1 MIGNRVRYNETICA
15 RIERDAS
22 MNKQQLAAKIWESAN
37 RMRGKVDASEYKDFI
52 LGFIFYKYLSEK
64 EEQFFLAEGMTAAD
78 MEQLTEEDGETVGYA
93 QRRLGYFIDYKNLFS
108 TWVAAGNDFA
118 ISQVYEA
125 LSAFSRL
132 VSPTYQKVFKD
143 VFVTLQTGLSKLG
156 DATSQT
162 RSVRDL
168 IHLVQTIPMHTRQ
181 DYDVLGYIYED
192 LISKFASSA
201 GKKAGEFYT
210 PHEVSELMSEIVADH
225 LRNQDEIRIYD
236 PTSGSGSL
244 LITIGEAVKRRMGNE
259 DGIIY
264 YAQELNQSTFNLT
277 RMNLV
282 MRGIKPS
289 NLFVRNGDT
298 LEEYWPYFEDSD
310 PSGTYDPL
318 YVDAVVSN
326 PPYSQRWEPEGKD
339 ADIRFAYGIAPRSK
353 ADYAF
358 LLHDLYHL
366 KPSGIMCIVLP
377 HGVLFRGGEEGN
389 IRRNLIE
396 NDKIAAIIGLP
407 ANIFFGT
414 GIPTIIMVLRQ
425 KRTESDVLIVDA
437 SKGFEKAGKS
447 NRLRASDIRRIVDVV
462 DARQTVEGFSRLVG
476 KEEIRA
482 NDYNLNIPRYVD
494 SSEPT
499 ETWDLY
505 STMFGGIP
513 RAEIDALDTWWQA
526 LPGLRDALFAS
537 GNDHAAS
544 LRVDNLSEAVACN
557 EAVRSYIKRYQ
568 DAFSGLRRKLVSDL
582 IGRWDAVDSLGE
594 EESVASDIFQR
605 VSDFSLVDKY
615 EAYQVL
621 DNAWEGI
628 SADLEMLQTEGF
640 DAARRVDPLMVL
652 KKKGGKDVEVQDG
665 WKGHVLPFGLVQE
678 ALLSDEL
685 SALRTVQDE
694 LIRVSGECDSLKEEL
709 PPEDDGDG
717 EEASC
722 DLTDEEIEERQQLLA
737 EATKRQKSL
746 KKAVKERTEALEDAT
761 RTLVESLTDEQVYE
775 LLERKWV
782 DPLMDELMG
791 LPQQSIDRLLKKI
804 EALQEKYQDT
814 YADIAGQISDAERE
828 LNEMLGQL
836 VGDEFDMLGI
846 AELRKL
852 LGGE

>member
-1 MIGNRVRYNETICA
+1 
-15 RIERDAS
+15 

-298 LEEYWPYFEDSD
+298 LEEDWPYFDDSD

-640 DAARRVDPLMVL
+640 DATRRVDPLMVL

-722 DLTDEEIEERQQLLA
+722 DLTDEEIEEKQQLLA

-782 DPLMDELMG
+782 DPLMGGLMT
-791 LPQQSIDRLLKKI
+791 LPQQSIDRLVKKI

>member
-1 MIGNRVRYNETICA
+1 
-15 RIERDAS
+15 

-298 LEEYWPYFEDSD
+298 LEEDWPYFDDSD

-526 LPGLRDALFAS
+526 LPGLRDALFAP
-537 GNDHAAS
+537 GNGHAAS

-568 DAFSGLRRKLVSDL
+568 DAFSGLRRKLVGDL

-791 LPQQSIDRLLKKI
+791 LPQQSIDRLVKKI

-828 LNEMLGQL
+828 LNAMLGQL

>member
-1 MIGNRVRYNETICA
+1 
-15 RIERDAS
+15 

-298 LEEYWPYFEDSD
+298 LEEDWPYFDDSD

-640 DAARRVDPLMVL
+640 DATRRVDPLMVL

-791 LPQQSIDRLLKKI
+791 LPQQSIDRLVKKI

>member
-1 MIGNRVRYNETICA
+1 
-15 RIERDAS
+15 

-298 LEEYWPYFEDSD
+298 LEEDWPYFDDSD

-513 RAEIDALDTWWQA
+513 RAEIDALDRWWQA

-782 DPLMDELMG
+782 DPLMGGLMT
-791 LPQQSIDRLLKKI
+791 LPQQSIDRLVKKI

-828 LNEMLGQL
+828 LNAMLGQL

>member
-1 MIGNRVRYNETICA
+1 
-15 RIERDAS
+15 

-78 MEQLTEEDGETVGYA
+78 MEQLTEEDEETVGYA

-298 LEEYWPYFEDSD
+298 LEEDWPYFDDSD

-582 IGRWDAVDSLGE
+582 IGRWDAVNSLGE

-640 DAARRVDPLMVL
+640 DATRRVDPLMVL

-782 DPLMDELMG
+782 DPLMGGLMT
-791 LPQQSIDRLLKKI
+791 LPQQSIDRLVKKI

>member
-1 MIGNRVRYNETICA
+1 
-15 RIERDAS
+15 

-298 LEEYWPYFEDSD
+298 LEEDWPYFDDSD

-526 LPGLRDALFAS
+526 LPGLHDALFAS

-640 DAARRVDPLMVL
+640 DATRRVDPLMVL

-782 DPLMDELMG
+782 DPLMGGLMT
-791 LPQQSIDRLLKKI
+791 LPQQSIDRLVKKI

>member
-1 MIGNRVRYNETICA
+1 
-15 RIERDAS
+15 

-298 LEEYWPYFEDSD
+298 LEEDWPYFDDSD

-513 RAEIDALDTWWQA
+513 RAEIDALDRWWQA

-640 DAARRVDPLMVL
+640 DATRRVDPLMVL

-685 SALRTVQDE
+685 SALRTVEGE
-694 LIRVSGECDSLKEEL
+694 LTCVSGECDTLKEEL
-709 PPEDDGDG
+709 PQEGDG
-717 EEASC
+717 EGEEVSY
-722 DLTDEEIEERQQLLA
+722 DLTDEEIEEKQQLLA

-746 KKAVKERTEALEDAT
+746 KKAVKEQTEALEDAT

-791 LPQQSIDRLLKKI
+791 LPQQSIDRLVKKI

-828 LNEMLGQL
+828 LNAMLGQL

>member
-1 MIGNRVRYNETICA
+1 
-15 RIERDAS
+15 

-78 MEQLTEEDGETVGYA
+78 MEQLTEEDEETVGYA

-298 LEEYWPYFEDSD
+298 LEEDWPYFDDSD

-526 LPGLRDALFAS
+526 LPGLHDALFAS

-582 IGRWDAVDSLGE
+582 IGRWDAVNSLGE

-640 DAARRVDPLMVL
+640 DATRRVDPLMVL

-665 WKGHVLPFGLVQE
+665 WKGHALPFGLVQE

-791 LPQQSIDRLLKKI
+791 LPQQSIDRLVKKI

-852 LGGE
+852 LDGE

>member
-1 MIGNRVRYNETICA
+1 
-15 RIERDAS
+15 

-298 LEEYWPYFEDSD
+298 LEEDWPYFDDSD

-621 DNAWEGI
+621 DNAWGGASPPI
-628 SADLEMLQTEGF
+628 WKCCRPRGSMRP
-640 DAARRVDPLMVL
+640 AA
-652 KKKGGKDVEVQDG
+652 
-665 WKGHVLPFGLVQE
+665 
-678 ALLSDEL
+678 
-685 SALRTVQDE
+685 
-694 LIRVSGECDSLKEEL
+694 LIRLWC
-709 PPEDDGDG
+709 
-717 EEASC
+717 
-722 DLTDEEIEERQQLLA
+722 
-737 EATKRQKSL
+737 
-746 KKAVKERTEALEDAT
+746 
-761 RTLVESLTDEQVYE
+761 
-775 LLERKWV
+775 
-782 DPLMDELMG
+782 
-791 LPQQSIDRLLKKI
+791 
-804 EALQEKYQDT
+804 
-814 YADIAGQISDAERE
+814 
-828 LNEMLGQL
+828 
-836 VGDEFDMLGI
+836 
-846 AELRKL
+846 
-852 LGGE
+852 

>member
-1 MIGNRVRYNETICA
+1 
-15 RIERDAS
+15 

-298 LEEYWPYFEDSD
+298 LEEDWPYFDDSD

-494 SSEPT
+494 SSELT

-640 DAARRVDPLMVL
+640 DATRRVDPLMVL

-782 DPLMDELMG
+782 DPLMGGLMT
-791 LPQQSIDRLLKKI
+791 LPQQSIDRLVKKI

>member
-1 MIGNRVRYNETICA
+1 
-15 RIERDAS
+15 

-298 LEEYWPYFEDSD
+298 LEEDWPYFDDSD

-640 DAARRVDPLMVL
+640 DATRRVDPLMVL

-782 DPLMDELMG
+782 DPLMGGLMT
-791 LPQQSIDRLLKKI
+791 LLQQSIDRLVKKI

-814 YADIAGQISDAERE
+814 YAHLAGQISDAERE

>member
-1 MIGNRVRYNETICA
+1 
-15 RIERDAS
+15 

-298 LEEYWPYFEDSD
+298 LEEDWPYFDDSD

-782 DPLMDELMG
+782 DPLMGGLMT

>member
-1 MIGNRVRYNETICA
+1 
-15 RIERDAS
+15 

-298 LEEYWPYFEDSD
+298 LEEDWPYFDDSD

-447 NRLRASDIRRIVDVV
+447 TRLRASDIRRIVDVV

-476 KEEIRA
+476 KEEIRV

-526 LPGLRDALFAS
+526 LPGLHDALFAS

-582 IGRWDAVDSLGE
+582 IGRWDAVNSLGE

-685 SALRTVQDE
+685 SALRTVESE
-694 LIRVSGECDSLKEEL
+694 LTCVSGECDTLKEEL
-709 PPEDDGDG
+709 PPEGDG
-717 EEASC
+717 EGEEVSY
-722 DLTDEEIEERQQLLA
+722 DLTDEEIEEKQQLLA
-737 EATKRQKSL
+737 EVTKRQKSL
-746 KKAVKERTEALEDAT
+746 KKAVKERTEALEDAA

-791 LPQQSIDRLLKKI
+791 LPQQSIDRLVKKI

>member
-1 MIGNRVRYNETICA
+1 
-15 RIERDAS
+15 

-298 LEEYWPYFEDSD
+298 LEEDWPYFDDSD

-513 RAEIDALDTWWQA
+513 RAEIDAIDTWWQA
-526 LPGLRDALFAS
+526 LPGLRDALFAP
-537 GNDHAAS
+537 GNGHAAS

-557 EAVRSYIKRYQ
+557 EAVRSYINRYQ
-568 DAFSGLRRKLVSDL
+568 DAFSGLRRKLVGDL

-640 DAARRVDPLMVL
+640 DAARRVDPRMVL

-782 DPLMDELMG
+782 DPLIDELMG
-791 LPQQSIDRLLKKI
+791 LPQQSIDRLVKKI

-828 LNEMLGQL
+828 LNAMLGQL

>member
-1 MIGNRVRYNETICA
+1 
-15 RIERDAS
+15 

-298 LEEYWPYFEDSD
+298 LEEDWPYFDDSD

-526 LPGLRDALFAS
+526 LPGLRDALFAP
-537 GNDHAAS
+537 GNGHAAS

-568 DAFSGLRRKLVSDL
+568 DAFSGLRRKLVGDL

-640 DAARRVDPLMVL
+640 DATRRVDPLMVL

-685 SALRTVQDE
+685 SALRTVEGE
-694 LIRVSGECDSLKEEL
+694 LTCVSGECDTLKEEL
-709 PPEDDGDG
+709 PQEGDG
-717 EEASC
+717 EGEEVSY
-722 DLTDEEIEERQQLLA
+722 DLTDEEIEEKQQLLA

-791 LPQQSIDRLLKKI
+791 LPQQSIDRLVKKI

>member
-1 MIGNRVRYNETICA
+1 
-15 RIERDAS
+15 

-143 VFVTLQTGLSKLG
+143 VFVTLQMGLSKLG

-298 LEEYWPYFEDSD
+298 LEEDWPYFDDSD

-791 LPQQSIDRLLKKI
+791 LPQQSIDRLVKKI

-814 YADIAGQISDAERE
+814 YADVAGQISDAERE

-836 VGDEFDMLGI
+836 IGDEFDMLGI

>member
-1 MIGNRVRYNETICA
+1 
-15 RIERDAS
+15 

-298 LEEYWPYFEDSD
+298 LEEDWPYFDDSD

-377 HGVLFRGGEEGN
+377 HGVLFRGGEEGS

-526 LPGLRDALFAS
+526 LPGLHDALFAS

-640 DAARRVDPLMVL
+640 DATRRVDPLMVL

-782 DPLMDELMG
+782 DPLMGGLMT
-791 LPQQSIDRLLKKI
+791 LPQQSIDRLVKKI

-814 YADIAGQISDAERE
+814 YADVAGQISDAERE

-836 VGDEFDMLGI
+836 IGDEFDMLGI

>member
-1 MIGNRVRYNETICA
+1 
-15 RIERDAS
+15 

-298 LEEYWPYFEDSD
+298 LEEDWPYFDDSD

-544 LRVDNLSEAVACN
+544 LRVDDLSEAVACN

>member
-1 MIGNRVRYNETICA
+1 
-15 RIERDAS
+15 

-298 LEEYWPYFEDSD
+298 LEEDWPYFDDSD

-494 SSEPT
+494 SSELT

-526 LPGLRDALFAS
+526 LPGLHDALFAS

-782 DPLMDELMG
+782 DPLMGGLMT
-791 LPQQSIDRLLKKI
+791 LPQQSIDRLVKKI

>member
-1 MIGNRVRYNETICA
+1 
-15 RIERDAS
+15 

-298 LEEYWPYFEDSD
+298 LEEDWPYFDDSD

-782 DPLMDELMG
+782 DPLMGGLMT
-791 LPQQSIDRLLKKI
+791 LPQQSIDRLVKKI

>member
-1 MIGNRVRYNETICA
+1 
-15 RIERDAS
+15 

-168 IHLVQTIPMHTRQ
+168 IHLVQTLPTHTRQ
-181 DYDVLGYIYED
+181 DDEGLGYIYED

-298 LEEYWPYFEDSD
+298 LEEDWPYFDDSD

-526 LPGLRDALFAS
+526 LPGLHDALFAS

-582 IGRWDAVDSLGE
+582 IGRWDAVNSLGE

-685 SALRTVQDE
+685 SALRTVESE
-694 LIRVSGECDSLKEEL
+694 LTCVSGECDTLKEEL
-709 PPEDDGDG
+709 PPEGDG
-717 EEASC
+717 EGEEVSY
-722 DLTDEEIEERQQLLA
+722 DLTDEEIEEKQQLLA
-737 EATKRQKSL
+737 EVTKRQKSL
-746 KKAVKERTEALEDAT
+746 KKAVKERTEALEDAA

-791 LPQQSIDRLLKKI
+791 LPQQSIDRLVKKI

>member
-1 MIGNRVRYNETICA
+1 
-15 RIERDAS
+15 

-298 LEEYWPYFEDSD
+298 LEEDWPYFDDSD

-526 LPGLRDALFAS
+526 LPGLRDALFAP
-537 GNDHAAS
+537 GNGHAAS

-568 DAFSGLRRKLVSDL
+568 DAFSGLRRKLVGDL

-628 SADLEMLQTEGF
+628 SADLEILQTEGF
-640 DAARRVDPLMVL
+640 DATRRVDPLMVL

-685 SALRTVQDE
+685 SALRTVEGE
-694 LIRVSGECDSLKEEL
+694 LTCVSGECDTLKEEL
-709 PPEDDGDG
+709 PQEGDG
-717 EEASC
+717 EGEEVSY
-722 DLTDEEIEERQQLLA
+722 DLTDEEIEEKQQLLA

-791 LPQQSIDRLLKKI
+791 LPQQSIDRLVKKI

>member
-1 MIGNRVRYNETICA
+1 
-15 RIERDAS
+15 

-298 LEEYWPYFEDSD
+298 LEEDWPYF
-310 PSGTYDPL
+310 
-318 YVDAVVSN
+318 
-326 PPYSQRWEPEGKD
+326 
-339 ADIRFAYGIAPRSK
+339 
-353 ADYAF
+353 
-358 LLHDLYHL
+358 HDLYHL

-476 KEEIRA
+476 KEEIRV

-526 LPGLRDALFAS
+526 LPGLHDALFAS

-582 IGRWDAVDSLGE
+582 IGRWDAVNSLGE

-685 SALRTVQDE
+685 SALRTVESE
-694 LIRVSGECDSLKEEL
+694 LTCVSGECDTLKEEL
-709 PPEDDGDG
+709 PPEGDG
-717 EEASC
+717 EGEEVSY
-722 DLTDEEIEERQQLLA
+722 DLTDEEIEEKQQLLA
-737 EATKRQKSL
+737 EVTKRQKSL

-791 LPQQSIDRLLKKI
+791 LPQQSIDRLVKKI

>member
-1 MIGNRVRYNETICA
+1 
-15 RIERDAS
+15 

-78 MEQLTEEDGETVGYA
+78 MEQLTEEDEETVGYA

-298 LEEYWPYFEDSD
+298 LEEDWPYFDDSD

-377 HGVLFRGGEEGN
+377 HGVLFRGGEEGS

-526 LPGLRDALFAS
+526 LPGLHDALFAS

-640 DAARRVDPLMVL
+640 DATRRVDPLMVL

-782 DPLMDELMG
+782 DPLMGGLMT
-791 LPQQSIDRLLKKI
+791 LPQQSIDRLVKKI

-814 YADIAGQISDAERE
+814 YADVAGQISDAERE

-836 VGDEFDMLGI
+836 IGDEFDMLGI

>member
-1 MIGNRVRYNETICA
+1 
-15 RIERDAS
+15 

-298 LEEYWPYFEDSD
+298 LEEDWPYFDDSD

-526 LPGLRDALFAS
+526 LPGLRDALFAP
-537 GNDHAAS
+537 GNGHAAS

-557 EAVRSYIKRYQ
+557 EAVRSYINRYQ
-568 DAFSGLRRKLVSDL
+568 DAFSGLRRKLVGDL
-582 IGRWDAVDSLGE
+582 ISRWDAVDSLGE

-640 DAARRVDPLMVL
+640 DATRRVDPRMVL

-782 DPLMDELMG
+782 DPLMGGLMT
-791 LPQQSIDRLLKKI
+791 LLQQSIDRLVKKI

>member
-1 MIGNRVRYNETICA
+1 
-15 RIERDAS
+15 

-78 MEQLTEEDGETVGYA
+78 MEQLTEEDEETVGYA

-298 LEEYWPYFEDSD
+298 LEEDWPYFDDSD

-544 LRVDNLSEAVACN
+544 LRVDNLSEVVACS

-685 SALRTVQDE
+685 SALRTVEGE
-694 LIRVSGECDSLKEEL
+694 LTCVSGECDTLKEEL
-709 PPEDDGDG
+709 PQEGDG
-717 EEASC
+717 EGEEVSY
-722 DLTDEEIEERQQLLA
+722 DLTDEEIEEKQQLLA

-791 LPQQSIDRLLKKI
+791 LPQQSIDRLVKKI

-828 LNEMLGQL
+828 LNAMLGQL

>member
-1 MIGNRVRYNETICA
+1 
-15 RIERDAS
+15 

-298 LEEYWPYFEDSD
+298 LEEDWPYFDDSD

-526 LPGLRDALFAS
+526 LPGLHDALFAS

-782 DPLMDELMG
+782 DPLMGGLMT
-791 LPQQSIDRLLKKI
+791 LPQQSIDRLVKKI

>member
-1 MIGNRVRYNETICA
+1 
-15 RIERDAS
+15 

-78 MEQLTEEDGETVGYA
+78 MEQLTEEDEETVGYA

-298 LEEYWPYFEDSD
+298 LEEDWPYFDDSD

-709 PPEDDGDG
+709 PPEGDGDG

-782 DPLMDELMG
+782 DPLMGGLMT
-791 LPQQSIDRLLKKI
+791 LLQQSIDRLVKKI

-828 LNEMLGQL
+828 LNAMLGQL

>member
-1 MIGNRVRYNETICA
+1 
-15 RIERDAS
+15 

-78 MEQLTEEDGETVGYA
+78 MEQLTEEDEETVGYA

-298 LEEYWPYFEDSD
+298 LEEDWPYFDDSD

-526 LPGLRDALFAS
+526 LPGLHDALFAS

-640 DAARRVDPLMVL
+640 DATRRVDPLMVL

-685 SALRTVQDE
+685 SALRTVFDGAGRTDP
-694 LIRVSGECDSLKEEL
+694 RVRGVRQ
-709 PPEDDGDG
+709 PEGG
-717 EEASC
+717 AS
-722 DLTDEEIEERQQLLA
+722 
-737 EATKRQKSL
+737 
-746 KKAVKERTEALEDAT
+746 
-761 RTLVESLTDEQVYE
+761 
-775 LLERKWV
+775 
-782 DPLMDELMG
+782 P
-791 LPQQSIDRLLKKI
+791 
-804 EALQEKYQDT
+804 
-814 YADIAGQISDAERE
+814 
-828 LNEMLGQL
+828 
-836 VGDEFDMLGI
+836 
-846 AELRKL
+846 
-852 LGGE
+852 GG

>member
-1 MIGNRVRYNETICA
+1 
-15 RIERDAS
+15 

-298 LEEYWPYFEDSD
+298 LEEDWPYFDDSD

-513 RAEIDALDTWWQA
+513 RAEIDALDRWWQA

-582 IGRWDAVDSLGE
+582 IGRWDAVNSLGE

-782 DPLMDELMG
+782 DPLMGGLMT
-791 LPQQSIDRLLKKI
+791 LLQQSIDRLVKKI

-828 LNEMLGQL
+828 LNAMLGQL

>member
-1 MIGNRVRYNETICA
+1 
-15 RIERDAS
+15 

-143 VFVTLQTGLSKLG
+143 VFVTLQMGLSKLG

-298 LEEYWPYFEDSD
+298 LEEDWPYFDDSD

-377 HGVLFRGGEEGN
+377 HGVLFRGGEEGS

-526 LPGLRDALFAS
+526 LPGLHDALFAS

-640 DAARRVDPLMVL
+640 DATRRVDPLMVL

-709 PPEDDGDG
+709 PQEGDG
-717 EEASC
+717 EGEEVSY
-722 DLTDEEIEERQQLLA
+722 DLTDEEIEEKQQLLA

-791 LPQQSIDRLLKKI
+791 LPQQSIDRLVKKI

-814 YADIAGQISDAERE
+814 YADVAGQISDAERE

-836 VGDEFDMLGI
+836 IGDEFDMLGI

>member
-1 MIGNRVRYNETICA
+1 
-15 RIERDAS
+15 

-78 MEQLTEEDGETVGYA
+78 MEQLTEEDEETVGYA

-298 LEEYWPYFEDSD
+298 LEEDWPYFDDSD

-782 DPLMDELMG
+782 DPLMGGLMT
-791 LPQQSIDRLLKKI
+791 LPQQSIDRLVKKI

>member
-1 MIGNRVRYNETICA
+1 
-15 RIERDAS
+15 

-298 LEEYWPYFEDSD
+298 LEEDWPYFDDSD

-582 IGRWDAVDSLGE
+582 IGRWDAVNSLGE

-782 DPLMDELMG
+782 DPLMGGLMT
-791 LPQQSIDRLLKKI
+791 LPQQSIDRLVKKI

>member
-1 MIGNRVRYNETICA
+1 
-15 RIERDAS
+15 

-143 VFVTLQTGLSKLG
+143 VFVTLQMGLSKLG

-298 LEEYWPYFEDSD
+298 LEEDWPYFDDSD

-377 HGVLFRGGEEGN
+377 HGVLFRGGEEGS

-640 DAARRVDPLMVL
+640 DATRRVDPLMVL

-709 PPEDDGDG
+709 PQEGDG
-717 EEASC
+717 EGEEVSY
-722 DLTDEEIEERQQLLA
+722 DLTDEEIEEKQQLLA

-791 LPQQSIDRLLKKI
+791 LPQQSIDRLVKKI

-814 YADIAGQISDAERE
+814 YADVAGQISDAERE

>member
-1 MIGNRVRYNETICA
+1 
-15 RIERDAS
+15 

-78 MEQLTEEDGETVGYA
+78 MEQLTEEDEETVGYA

-298 LEEYWPYFEDSD
+298 LEEDWPYFDDSD

-526 LPGLRDALFAS
+526 LPGLHDALFAS

-640 DAARRVDPLMVL
+640 DATRRVDPLMVL

-782 DPLMDELMG
+782 DPLMGGLMT
-791 LPQQSIDRLLKKI
+791 LPQQSIDRLVKKI

-814 YADIAGQISDAERE
+814 YADVAGQISDAERE

-836 VGDEFDMLGI
+836 IGDEFDMLGI

>member
-1 MIGNRVRYNETICA
+1 M
-15 RIERDAS
+15 
-22 MNKQQLAAKIWESAN
+22 
-37 RMRGKVDASEYKDFI
+37 
-52 LGFIFYKYLSEK
+52 
-64 EEQFFLAEGMTAAD
+64 
-78 MEQLTEEDGETVGYA
+78 
-93 QRRLGYFIDYKNLFS
+93 
-108 TWVAAGNDFA
+108 
-118 ISQVYEA
+118 
-125 LSAFSRL
+125 
-132 VSPTYQKVFKD
+132 SPTYQKVFKD

-298 LEEYWPYFEDSD
+298 LEEDWPYFDDSD

-407 ANIFFGT
+407 PNIFFGT

>member
-1 MIGNRVRYNETICA
+1 
-15 RIERDAS
+15 
-22 MNKQQLAAKIWESAN
+22 
-37 RMRGKVDASEYKDFI
+37 
-52 LGFIFYKYLSEK
+52 
-64 EEQFFLAEGMTAAD
+64 
-78 MEQLTEEDGETVGYA
+78 
-93 QRRLGYFIDYKNLFS
+93 
-108 TWVAAGNDFA
+108 
-118 ISQVYEA
+118 
-125 LSAFSRL
+125 
-132 VSPTYQKVFKD
+132 
-143 VFVTLQTGLSKLG
+143 
-156 DATSQT
+156 
-162 RSVRDL
+162 
-168 IHLVQTIPMHTRQ
+168 
-181 DYDVLGYIYED
+181 
-192 LISKFASSA
+192 
-201 GKKAGEFYT
+201 
-210 PHEVSELMSEIVADH
+210 MSEIVADH

-298 LEEYWPYFEDSD
+298 LEEDWPYFDDSD

-447 NRLRASDIRRIVDVV
+447 NRLRASDIRRIVDVG

-640 DAARRVDPLMVL
+640 DATRRVDPLMVL

-685 SALRTVQDE
+685 SALRTVEGE
-694 LIRVSGECDSLKEEL
+694 LTCVSGECDTLKEEL
-709 PPEDDGDG
+709 PQEGDG
-717 EEASC
+717 EGEEVSY
-722 DLTDEEIEERQQLLA
+722 DLTDEEIEEKQQLLA
-737 EATKRQKSL
+737 EVTKRQKSL

-791 LPQQSIDRLLKKI
+791 LPQQSIDRLVKKI

>member
-1 MIGNRVRYNETICA
+1 
-15 RIERDAS
+15 

-143 VFVTLQTGLSKLG
+143 VFVTLQMGLSKLG

-298 LEEYWPYFEDSD
+298 LEEDWPYFDDSD

-377 HGVLFRGGEEGN
+377 HGVLFRGGEEGS

-526 LPGLRDALFAS
+526 LPGLHDALFAS

-640 DAARRVDPLMVL
+640 DATRRVDPLMVL

-709 PPEDDGDG
+709 PPEDDGAG

-782 DPLMDELMG
+782 DPLMGGLMT
-791 LPQQSIDRLLKKI
+791 LPQQSIDRLVKKI

>member
-1 MIGNRVRYNETICA
+1 
-15 RIERDAS
+15 

-78 MEQLTEEDGETVGYA
+78 MEQLTEEDEDTVGYA

-298 LEEYWPYFEDSD
+298 LEEDWPYFDDSD

-526 LPGLRDALFAS
+526 LPGLHDALFAS

-640 DAARRVDPLMVL
+640 DATRRVDPLMVL

-782 DPLMDELMG
+782 DPLMGGLMT
-791 LPQQSIDRLLKKI
+791 LPQQSIDRLVKKI

>member
-1 MIGNRVRYNETICA
+1 
-15 RIERDAS
+15 

-52 LGFIFYKYLSEK
+52 LGFIFYKYLS
-64 EEQFFLAEGMTAAD
+64 
-78 MEQLTEEDGETVGYA
+78 
-93 QRRLGYFIDYKNLFS
+93 
-108 TWVAAGNDFA
+108 A

-298 LEEYWPYFEDSD
+298 LEEDWPYFDDSD

-526 LPGLRDALFAS
+526 LPGLHDALFAS

-582 IGRWDAVDSLGE
+582 IGRWDAVNSLGE

-640 DAARRVDPLMVL
+640 DATRRVDPRMVL

-665 WKGHVLPFGLVQE
+665 WKGHVLPFSLVQE

-685 SALRTVQDE
+685 SALRAVEGE
-694 LIRVSGECDSLKEEL
+694 LARVSGECDSLKEEL
-709 PPEDDGDG
+709 PREGDGEG

-737 EATKRQKSL
+737 EATTRQKSL
-746 KKAVKERTEALEDAT
+746 
-761 RTLVESLTDEQVYE
+761 
-775 LLERKWV
+775 
-782 DPLMDELMG
+782 
-791 LPQQSIDRLLKKI
+791 
-804 EALQEKYQDT
+804 
-814 YADIAGQISDAERE
+814 
-828 LNEMLGQL
+828 
-836 VGDEFDMLGI
+836 
-846 AELRKL
+846 
-852 LGGE
+852 